1 MAKALPTLLVIVA
14 LAILSCYCKKGTTT
28 NSQVGETIDLSS
40 SLESYEVLPLSSIAS
55 GIDYVIL
62 ENSPEAY
69 FRGETSNSYDK
80 LYKIYDNI
88 ILITDGEKLVS
99 FDLTGRILRQYGALG
114 RGPGEFID
122 ISDFTVNPETREVL
136 ILSAGLRKVFIYDFE
151 GRHIRNIDID
161 FDPFSMRILGDKLF
175 FSTPNRLRASASN
188 HVIVITDFNGKRVN
202 ELLNRPEPNEIVGY
216 GNKGFFGAQVSTI
229 IKNRYYFW
237 ANIYDTIYSFNENF
251 EGITLYPI
259 NLGKDR
265 IPQDYLTTDKY
276 NSLTLSELKKYTQNQ
291 NLLISDKYYFFD
303 VFNKGGLARIVVF
316 RDSLK
321 SYNLHYIDD
330 STNKVRKA
338 FQNDLDNLMHFWP
351 LGTLSSNMLVGF
363 AHGATLRPYL
373 EKENQNINDETSAGK
388 LKNHLSDPL
397 FDESV
402 ILIMVTLK

>member
-28 NSQVGETIDLSS
+28 NSQVGDTIDLSS

-55 GIDYVIL
+55 GINYVIL
-62 ENSPEAY
+62 ENSDEAY
-69 FRGETSNSYDK
+69 FRERSNTFNH
-80 LYKIYDNI
+80 LYKIYDSI
-88 ILITDGEKLVS
+88 IFITDGEKLIS
-99 FDLTGRILRQYGALG
+99 FDLTGRFLRQYGALG

-136 ILSAGLRKVFIYDFE
+136 ILSAGLRKIFIYNFE
-151 GRHIRNIDID
+151 GEFAGQINLD
-161 FDPFSMRILGDKLF
+161 FDPISKRIFGDRLVF
-175 FSTPNRLRASASN
+175 TVLCGLRAN
-188 HVIVITDFNGKRVN
+188 TNYNTIVITDFSGKRVK
-202 ELLNRPEPNEIVGY
+202 ELLNRPGEKEFAGD
-216 GNKGFFGAQVSTI
+216 GSKGLLGKQAPAVVN
-229 IKNRYYFW
+229 NRYCYW
-237 ANIYDTIYSFNENF
+237 ENIYDTIYGISKSFDE
-251 EGITLYPI
+251 IIATPI

-265 IPQDYLTTDKY
+265 IPQDYLSPEKY
-276 NSLTLSELKKYTQNQ
+276 RFTSLEELKRFRSVQS
-291 NLLISDKYYFFD
+291 LLMTDDYFFFE

-363 AHGATLRPYL
+363 AHGATLRPYM
-373 EKENQNINDETSAGK
+373 ERENQNINDETTAGK